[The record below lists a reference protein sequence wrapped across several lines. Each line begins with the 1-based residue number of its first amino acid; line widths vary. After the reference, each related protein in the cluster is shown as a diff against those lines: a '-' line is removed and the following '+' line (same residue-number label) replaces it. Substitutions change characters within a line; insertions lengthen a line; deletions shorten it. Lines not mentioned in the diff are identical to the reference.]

1 MKEKIRTIYNEALD
15 RIKNVH
21 IGCFK
26 DTDKPLFLISEEY
39 PGLWLEHV
47 YDSVML
53 ARLEP
58 SYVNIAENAINLFID
73 RQKEDGHLPFVVLD
87 RNKYPAQS

>member
-1 MKEKIRTIYNEALD
+1 MKEQIKKIYNEALD

-21 IGCFK
+21 IRRFK
-26 DTDKPLFLISEEY
+26 DTEKPLFLISDTY

-53 ARLEP
+53 AKLEP
-58 SYVNIAENAINLFID
+58 SYVDIAEAETI
-73 RQKEDGHLPFVVLD
+73 
-87 RNKYPAQS
+87 